1 MRLFFLLDSAGPDA
15 CSRHGEQTVYEHA
28 FDPEDPCTPASGLA
42 DLTFPPSWPPRG
54 LRRQRVR
61 HGLPPV
67 IAPDPE
73 DALDPDDLDYLGEL
87 FDASPFEH

>member
-1 MRLFFLLDSAGPDA
+1 MPSTTRTRAP
-15 CSRHGEQTVYEHA
+15 R
-28 FDPEDPCTPASGLA
+28 PPASQTSPSLP
-42 DLTFPPSWPPRG
+42 LTHSLGRRAAS